1 MRTKSTRRDSILKAA
16 AEAFARYGYE
26 KTTLDDISQSVG
38 LNKASLYY
46 YFKNKDD
53 LFVAVVVMET
63 SAFLADLQAKTL
75 AIPDVR
81 RQIRYYLTE
90 HIRRYDEVLHHSN
103 ISAERASILDPIFRQ
118 VYGDLRQKDVAF
130 LATLL
135 KRGVAENTFSFPDTS
150 LAVAENLL
158 HLTLALEHEVV
169 FMARRQ
175 DSPGKLDFAPA
186 IDHIERLL
194 RLALR

>member
-1 MRTKSTRRDSILKAA
+1 MRTQNTRRDNILQAA
-16 AEAFARYGYE
+16 AAAFARYGYE

-63 SAFLADLQAKTL
+63 SAFFTDLQAKTL

-81 RQIRYYLTE
+81 RQVRYYLTE
-90 HIRRYDEVLHHSN
+90 HIRRYGEVLHHSN
-103 ISAERASILDPIFRQ
+103 LSAERASILDPIFRE
-118 VYGDLRQKDVAF
+118 VYGDLRQKDIEF
-130 LATLL
+130 LAAIL
-135 KRGVAENTFSFPDTS
+135 KRGVAENAFSFPDTS
-150 LAVAENLL
+150 VDVAHNLL
-158 HLTLALEHEVV
+158 QLTLALEHEVL

-175 DSPGKLDFAPA
+175 DSPGKLDFSPS
-186 IDHIERLL
+186 IDQMERLL
-194 RLALR
+194 RLVLR